1 MLPSVLLCLSGRF
14 PFRLFALELRPV
26 CLIMWLITIFRHRT
40 LLISLHV
47 VVSIFIYLFYW
58 FYFFFTALRWLGLG
72 WRFSCW
78 INLLSWLNLIS
89 YGIRNELAIFASDFI
104 LFISF
109 GFEIILL
116 ILLQFGC
123 WNVQSCSI
131 SGENGMVISTPS
143 VGGSG
148 NYLVGSSGKFEL
160 TRLSFLSR
168 VVSRLTHLQ
177 NDSAVNT
184 RALPPLPA
192 SFPPL
197 PPPTERNLAKFT
209 TVYHAMQGIVF
220 KPRYLVELELW
231 GSPDAYDTENS

>member
-1 MLPSVLLCLSGRF
+1 
-14 PFRLFALELRPV
+14 
-26 CLIMWLITIFRHRT
+26 
-40 LLISLHV
+40 
-47 VVSIFIYLFYW
+47 
-58 FYFFFTALRWLGLG
+58 
-72 WRFSCW
+72 
-78 INLLSWLNLIS
+78 
-89 YGIRNELAIFASDFI
+89 
-104 LFISF
+104 
-109 GFEIILL
+109 
-116 ILLQFGC
+116 
-123 WNVQSCSI
+123 
-131 SGENGMVISTPS
+131 MVISTPS